1 MGCHYRIA
9 MKDSKTVLGQP
20 EVMLGLL
27 PGAGGT
33 QRLPRLVRMM
43 PCSETHMQHTTVW
56 LACRKL
62 FQGNFS
68 TPHVDMHGRVCV
80 CVCVCVCV

>member
-20 EVMLGLL
+20 EVMLSLL

-33 QRLPRLVRMM
+33 PRLPRLVRMTLTM
-43 PCSETHMQHTTVW
+43 TVY
-56 LACRKL
+56 
-62 FQGNFS
+62 
-68 TPHVDMHGRVCV
+68 
-80 CVCVCVCV
+80 

>member
-1 MGCHYRIA
+1 MGCHYRMA

-43 PCSETHMQHTTVW
+43 RCSETFVRTCNMLRGDYDHSSFM
-56 LACRKL
+56 LGKL
-62 FQGNFS
+62 S
-68 TPHVDMHGRVCV
+68 TPNVNMHGHTYVCT
-80 CVCVCVCV
+80 